1 MSYTIRS
8 VEQDR
13 KQRRR
18 YLIYVE
24 QVEQS
29 LFSVHED
36 LLIRHRLFKGLALTE
51 ETVSA
56 IVAEDNRY
64 RAYALAIYYL
74 GARPRTAKEIER
86 YLLRK
91 ELEEEP
97 IAYAI
102 ERLQQERLIDD
113 ADYAQRFAESR
124 LRSSGKGR
132 LYIQQ
137 ELRMRGVDKH
147 TADQAA
153 SALSRD
159 MEQAAADQ
167 AAVKRWRSLTG
178 ETYEKRRKLAQFLLR
193 RGYPMEVSMTAVKR
207 AIAQSGDEDD
217 DEDVVWLDN

>member
-18 YLIYVE
+18 YLIYVDQAE
-24 QVEQS
+24 DS
-29 LFSVHED
+29 MFSVHED
-36 LLIRHRLFKGLALTE
+36 LLIRHRLFKGLEITDQMIE
-51 ETVSA
+51 D
-56 IVAEDNRY
+56 IVAEDDRY

-91 ELEEEP
+91 ELEGEP

-102 ERLQQERLIDD
+102 ERLQQERLVDD
-113 ADYAQRFAESR
+113 VDYAKRFAESR

-137 ELRMRGVDKH
+137 ELKMRGVDKH

-153 SALSRD
+153 AGLSKET
-159 MEQAAADQ
+159 EQAAADQ
-167 AAVKRWRSLTG
+167 AAMKRWRSLSG

-193 RGYPMEVSMTAVKR
+193 RGYPMEVSMAAVKR
-207 AIAQSGDEDD
+207 AMAQSNEQDD
-217 DEDVVWLDN
+217 GEDVVWLDN